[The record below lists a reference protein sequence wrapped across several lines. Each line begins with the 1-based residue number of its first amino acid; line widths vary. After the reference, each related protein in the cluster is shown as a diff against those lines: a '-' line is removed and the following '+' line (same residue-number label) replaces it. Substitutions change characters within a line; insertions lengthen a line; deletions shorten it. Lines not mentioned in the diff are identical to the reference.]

1 MRIRSLS
8 PLIMAGL
15 LASCATPSVTLL
27 TSEEG
32 RQGAVALLE
41 ENGKPVE
48 SEISELNSRTNLSG
62 KPRTR
67 SIDPAKLS
75 ARKRTLLSELPP
87 PPMRQTLYFKEGTTE
102 LMPESEPGLAYL
114 KAEVAQ
120 RPGAE
125 VQVTG
130 YTDTLGSSED
140 NDLLSQQLTGALIED
155 RTATEREHTARLTQ
169 SVRHRFSLELAEE
182 LLAVLDEDVGDGCA
196 GRGLDVAIG
205 VVEADAKTRSEQFAH
220 GRLPRARRADEHN
233 SRWHQRTTS
242 VSR

>member
-140 NDLLSQQLTGALIED
+140 NDLLSQQRAEEVLAALAQQGID
-155 RTATEREHTARLTQ
+155 KGLMSAVGRGERELREETPDGVANPVNRRVVVI
-169 SVRHRFSLELAEE
+169 VR
-182 LLAVLDEDVGDGCA
+182 
-196 GRGLDVAIG
+196 
-205 VVEADAKTRSEQFAH
+205 
-220 GRLPRARRADEHN
+220 
-233 SRWHQRTTS
+233 
-242 VSR
+242 